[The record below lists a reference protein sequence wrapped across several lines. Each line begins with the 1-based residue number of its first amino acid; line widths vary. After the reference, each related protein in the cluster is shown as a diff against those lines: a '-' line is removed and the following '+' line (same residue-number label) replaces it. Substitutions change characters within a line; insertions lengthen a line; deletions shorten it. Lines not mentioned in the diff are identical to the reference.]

1 MENQVLLEDFFKN
14 IQNELNRFID
24 KYNYKSFEKAAQIII
39 DSQKQG
45 GRVHV
50 SGIGKPSHVSSY
62 IASLLSSTG
71 TPAYFL
77 DATEAVHGSAGQVK
91 ENDVVIVISNSG
103 KTKELLYTV
112 ETLKVNHA
120 KIIAVTQSEQSPLS
134 NLASVTLV
142 AGVEQEG
149 DNLNKPPRGS
159 IIMEILALQA
169 LSLYLQNEK
178 NLDMKTYLKWH
189 PGGSIG
195 ETKI

>member
-1 MENQVLLEDFFKN
+1 MENQVLLEAFFKN

>member
-1 MENQVLLEDFFKN
+1 MENQVILEAFFRN
-14 IQNELNRFID
+14 IQIELSRFID
-24 KYNYKSFEKAAQIII
+24 KYDYKSFEKAAQIII

-112 ETLKVNHA
+112 ETLKINHA

-134 NLASVTLV
+134 HLASVTLV

-178 NLDMKTYLKWH
+178 NLDLKTYLKWH

>member
-1 MENQVLLEDFFKN
+1 MENQVLLDAFLKN
-14 IQNELNRFID
+14 TQNELEQFVASYD
-24 KYNYKSFEKAAQIII
+24 YSSVEKAAQIII
-39 DSQKQG
+39 DSQKNG

-103 KTKELLYTV
+103 KTQELLYTV
-112 ETLKVNHA
+112 ETLKMNHA
-120 KIIAVTQSEQSPLS
+120 KIVAVTQSNTSPLS
-134 NLASVTLV
+134 QLADVTLI
-142 AGVEQEG
+142 AGVKQEG

-159 IIMEILALQA
+159 IIMEMITLQA
-169 LSLYLQNEK
+169 LSLYLQNAQ

>member
-1 MENQVLLEDFFKN
+1 MENQVLLDAFLKN
-14 IQNELNRFID
+14 TQNELDQFVE
-24 KYNYKSFEKAAQIII
+24 NYDYLSVEMAGKIII
-39 DSQKQG
+39 DSQKNG

-103 KTKELLYTV
+103 KTQELLYTV
-112 ETLKVNHA
+112 KTLKANHA
-120 KIIAVTQSEQSPLS
+120 KIIAVTQSDTSPLS
-134 NLASVTLV
+134 QLADVTLI
-142 AGVEQEG
+142 AGVKQEG

-159 IIMEILALQA
+159 IIMEMVTLQA
-169 LSLYLQNEK
+169 LSLYLQNAQ
-178 NLDMKTYLKWH
+178 NLDMRTYLKWH

>member
-1 MENQVLLEDFFKN
+1 MENQVLLDAFLKN
-14 IQNELNRFID
+14 TQNELDQFVE
-24 KYNYKSFEKAAQIII
+24 NYDYSSIEKAAQIII
-39 DSQKQG
+39 DSQKNG

-103 KTKELLYTV
+103 KTQELLYTV
-112 ETLKVNHA
+112 QTLKANHA
-120 KIIAVTQSEQSPLS
+120 KIIAVTQSSSSPLS
-134 NLASVTLV
+134 QLADVTLI
-142 AGVEQEG
+142 AGVTQEG

-159 IIMEILALQA
+159 IIMEMITLQA
-169 LSLYLQNEK
+169 LSLYLQNDQ

>member
-1 MENQVLLEDFFKN
+1 MENQVILEAFFRN
-14 IQNELNRFID
+14 IQIELSRFID
-24 KYNYKSFEKAAQIII
+24 KYDYKSFEKAAQIII

-91 ENDVVIVISNSG
+91 KNDVVIVISNSG

-112 ETLKVNHA
+112 ETLKINHA

-134 NLASVTLV
+134 HLASVTLV

-178 NLDMKTYLKWH
+178 NLDLKTYLKWH

-195 ETKI
+195 ETKL

>member
-1 MENQVLLEDFFKN
+1 MENQVILEAFFRN
-14 IQNELNRFID
+14 IQIELSRFID
-24 KYNYKSFEKAAQIII
+24 KYDYKSFEKAAQIII

-112 ETLKVNHA
+112 ETLKINHA

-134 NLASVTLV
+134 HLASVTLV

-178 NLDMKTYLKWH
+178 NLDLKTYLKWH

-195 ETKI
+195 ETKL

>member
-1 MENQVLLEDFFKN
+1 M
-14 IQNELNRFID
+14 
-24 KYNYKSFEKAAQIII
+24 
-39 DSQKQG
+39 
-45 GRVHV
+45 

-103 KTKELLYTV
+103 KTQELLYTV
-112 ETLKVNHA
+112 ETLKMNHA
-120 KIIAVTQSEQSPLS
+120 KIVAVTQSNTSPLS
-134 NLASVTLV
+134 QLADVTLI
-142 AGVEQEG
+142 AGVKQEG

-159 IIMEILALQA
+159 IIMEMITLQA
-169 LSLYLQNEK
+169 LSLYLQNAQ